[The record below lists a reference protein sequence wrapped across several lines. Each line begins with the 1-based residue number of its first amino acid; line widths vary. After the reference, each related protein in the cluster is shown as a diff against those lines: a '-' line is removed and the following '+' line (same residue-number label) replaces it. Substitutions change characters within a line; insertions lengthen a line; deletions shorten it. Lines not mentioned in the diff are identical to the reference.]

1 MRQQARRYQDVVI
14 DVGGRDSHTLRTAVQ
29 ICDVVLVPVRPR
41 SADVWALSDMA
52 AVIDE
57 GVLTSPIQGFRQ
69 PTERVA
75 AALAEFP
82 QFTLIDAPIRQR
94 KALAIALGFGL
105 SVEELTPRDV
115 KACEE
120 IATLIDI
127 VFTDAIP
134 SQGISNGNADH
145 QAETEAGGAVRA
157 GKRAARSD
165 ARQPRADHRDVAA
178 GDVEPA

>member
-69 PTERVA
+69 PTERV
-75 AALAEFP
+75 P
-82 QFTLIDAPIRQR
+82 PRS
-94 KALAIALGFGL
+94 L
-105 SVEELTPRDV
+105 S
-115 KACEE
+115 
-120 IATLIDI
+120 
-127 VFTDAIP
+127 F
-134 SQGISNGNADH
+134 
-145 QAETEAGGAVRA
+145 
-157 GKRAARSD
+157 RSS
-165 ARQPRADHRDVAA
+165 P
-178 GDVEPA
+178 